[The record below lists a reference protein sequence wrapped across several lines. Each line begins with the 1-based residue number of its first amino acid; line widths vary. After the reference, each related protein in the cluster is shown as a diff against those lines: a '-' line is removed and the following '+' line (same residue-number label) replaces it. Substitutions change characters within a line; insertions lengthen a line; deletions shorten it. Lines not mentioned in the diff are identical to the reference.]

1 MKLVFYSV
9 VLNQHQA
16 PVADEFWE
24 LTEHQYAFVELINLC
39 DTKGG
44 SADYSKRPYLIRAWE
59 SPESYA
65 KAMELARTAECCVFG
80 GVDAL
85 PFQKERMRH
94 GLLSF
99 DMGERWLKKGWK
111 SLASPRLLKWLSAYY
126 LGRWDMKPLY
136 KLCMSAFAAGDHY
149 KLSTFKGK
157 CYKWGYFT
165 EVPEMGTYVN
175 TQKKNSSKN
184 IKLMW
189 CARFIDWKHPGLA
202 VECARRLK
210 DNGYDFELHMY
221 GDGPLRE
228 QIEHYAN
235 KCGLSV
241 SMFDHSISSQLSAYD
256 IMFHGNVPNEDIH
269 KALRDSD
276 IFLFTSD
283 RCEGWGAV
291 ANEAMSEGCCLVGGD
306 EIGSVPFLVSHGV
319 NGLIF
324 KSKSE
329 EDLYNKVYHLAENPN
344 DRIRMAVQGQKDM
357 LSIWNPKHAAENLLR
372 LVNDLKEGRD
382 TSITEGPCSK
392 A

>member
-59 SPESYA
+59 SPEAYA

-111 SLASPRLLKWLSAYY
+111 SLASPRLLRWLSAYY
-126 LGRWDMKPLY
+126 LGGWSNKPLY

-149 KLSTFKGK
+149 KLGSFKGK

-165 EVPEMGTYVN
+165 EISSNIKTSEI
-175 TQKKNSSKN
+175 KKPSET

-189 CARFIDWKHPGLA
+189 CARFIDWKHPELA
-202 VECARRLK
+202 IECAKRLK
-210 DNGYDFELHMY
+210 ADGYIFELNMY

-228 QIEHYAN
+228 RIVKLAVS
-235 KCGLSV
+235 CGL
-241 SMFDHSISSQLSAYD
+241 DTIDLTDSINHKPLT
-256 IMFHGNVPNEDIH
+256 INPPIIFHGNVPNEQIH
-269 KALRDSD
+269 QAMRDND

-283 RCEGWGAV
+283 RGEGWGAV
-291 ANEAMSEGCCLVGGD
+291 ANEAMSEGCCLIGSD
-306 EIGSVPFLVSHGV
+306 EIGAVPYLVNHNT

-324 KSKSE
+324 NSKSPD
-329 EDLYNKVYHLAENPN
+329 DLYSKVRLLLDNLDN
-344 DRIRMAVQGQKDM
+344 RVRMAIQGQKDM
-357 LSIWNPKHAAENLLR
+357 QTLWNPRHAAESLLQ
-372 LVNDLKEGRD
+372 LIKDLREGRD
-382 TSITEGPCSK
+382 TSIEEGPCSK